1 MCQIET
7 VRAQSSRPQLSQPE
21 RCSQHWD
28 PPNKPSR
35 RPPRAIRQA
44 LELKQRPREK
54 SPAFGRL
61 WRRLLGAVETPLL
74 QGLTPPAPCP
84 SPALTV
90 TSPGHTT
97 SGLPY
102 PQPEPHTAARE
113 RSKTAVDPAALL
125 LQNVRLFERNPSSLE
140 WLKGHRH
147 LAPRSRPLVPP
158 HSFSHAHGPRATFN
172 VQFSIIFTPSRTLLK
187 IFSTRP
193 SLGLPYLLLP

>member
-113 RSKTAVDPAALL
+113 RSKTATRPCCPHASKRPP
-125 LQNVRLFERNPSSLE
+125 VREKSIIPRVAERPS
-140 WLKGHRH
+140 
-147 LAPRSRPLVPP
+147 PP
-158 HSFSHAHGPRATFN
+158 GPPFTPPRASPFFQPCTWTTGNFQCSIFNYFHTF
-172 VQFSIIFTPSRTLLK
+172 QDTA
-187 IFSTRP
+187 
-193 SLGLPYLLLP
+193 